1 MEVGGTLQI
10 HLLCFFPMVDQIPT
24 INERGCGL
32 PLPFSQRPVSVL
44 SMAFHWLRFY
54 FFLSLGIQIK
64 PPHGTKASTIT
75 EKHFVKKKKKKK
87 AILPEK
93 NTQLLTYSWC
103 FNRVFF
109 FLLLICLSGCF
120 TWFDYVFLHVLHVP
134 VITMKMKET
143 FACVLS
149 SHRCLYDHLSKT
161 SLLRS
166 SGYFQSLPHI
176 CSFCYVR
183 LQSEFF
189 ISMKKT
195 KMEKK
200 TQ

>member
-75 EKHFVKKKKKKK
+75 EKHFVKKKKKEKSNFARKK
-87 AILPEK
+87 IHSYWH
-93 NTQLLTYSWC
+93 TVGVLTE
-103 FNRVFF
+103 FF
-109 FLLLICLSGCF
+109 FFFCLFVCLVVLHGSTMYFCTCSMF
-120 TWFDYVFLHVLHVP
+120 LWLQWKWKKHLHV
-134 VITMKMKET
+134 
-143 FACVLS
+143 F
-149 SHRCLYDHLSKT
+149 
-161 SLLRS
+161 
-166 SGYFQSLPHI
+166 
-176 CSFCYVR
+176 
-183 LQSEFF
+183 
-189 ISMKKT
+189 
-195 KMEKK
+195 
-200 TQ
+200 